1 MKGEKIAMKVEENVQ
16 TNDNVYK
23 FQDYVYIPNISMH
36 VLWQGN
42 SNMHEM

>member
-23 FQDYVYIPNISMH
+23 FQDYVYILYISMH